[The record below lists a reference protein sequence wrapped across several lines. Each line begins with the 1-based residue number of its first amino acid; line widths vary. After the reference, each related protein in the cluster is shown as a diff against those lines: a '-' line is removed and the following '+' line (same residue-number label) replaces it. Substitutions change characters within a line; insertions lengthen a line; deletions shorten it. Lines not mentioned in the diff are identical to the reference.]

1 VTGKAVPN
9 WRLASPPEKTVN
21 LNRIMKLTLLFL
33 SVLAIAL
40 LGVAGSA
47 EAADKKAKKKSGRLR
62 HVVCF
67 KYKEEASKKK
77 IAEINRAF
85 RALKTK
91 IDGII
96 AFEMGEN
103 NSPEG
108 LNNGF
113 THCYQVTF
121 ASEES
126 REKYLPHPAHK
137 AFVELLKP
145 HLDEVFVIDYWVK

>member
-1 VTGKAVPN
+1 
-9 WRLASPPEKTVN
+9 
-21 LNRIMKLTLLFL
+21 MKFTLLL
-33 SVLAIAL
+33 LTVLTGAL
-40 LGVAGSA
+40 LGVTGSA
-47 EAADKKAKKKSGRLR
+47 EAADKKAPKRPGRLR

-67 KYKEEASKKK
+67 KYKEEASEKK
-77 IAEINRAF
+77 IAEINQAF

-91 IDGII
+91 IAGIT

-108 LNNGF
+108 LNIGF

-121 ASEES
+121 DSEEA

-145 HLDEVFVIDYWVK
+145 HLEEVFVIDYWAK